1 MINGPARFLPG
12 LEQFRGYQRAW
23 LRPDVVAGVTVAA
36 YLVPQVMAYATVA
49 GLPPV
54 TGLWAILGPL
64 AVYVFLGTS
73 RQLSVGP
80 ESTTALLTAVA
91 LAPLAAGDAGRYAA
105 LAAMLALLVGVI
117 CIAGSLAR
125 FGVLADLLSKPV
137 LVGYLA
143 GTAGIMIASQLG
155 KVTGVRVDGETI
167 PGQLRS
173 FVANLSDLHWPTTI
187 LATVVLSALLLL
199 GRWAPRAP
207 GPLLAVLAAS
217 VVVAVFSLSEHGIG
231 VVGAIP
237 PGVPVPGVAGVA
249 AADLTQLVLP
259 AIGIALV
266 GFSDNALTARAFA
279 GRHGQRVDANREL
292 GAMGATNLAAGV
304 MHGFPVSCSASRTTI
319 ADLAGARTQAY
330 SLVALAAVLIVLF
343 GARGILAEFP
353 TAALG
358 ALVVFAALRLI
369 DLPEFRRFA
378 RFRRSELVLALGTT
392 AAVLIFGVLYGIGIA
407 IALSILDLLRRVARA
422 HDAILGF
429 VPGLAG
435 MHDIDDYPEAKPVP
449 GLVIYRYDA
458 PLCFAN
464 AEDFRTRALESV
476 ELLDRD
482 APVRWFVLNAEANV
496 EVDLTALDAVDQ
508 LRAELDSRG
517 IVFAMARV
525 KQDLRDALDAAGL
538 VDRVGAD
545 RLFPTLPTALEAY
558 RAATGATRPDDPGP
572 E

>member
-1 MINGPARFLPG
+1 MINGPVRFLPG
-12 LEQFRGYQRAW
+12 LEQFRGYERAW

-91 LAPLAAGDAGRYAA
+91 LAPLAAGDPGRYAA

-117 CIAGSLAR
+117 SVAGSLAR

-155 KVTGVRVDGETI
+155 TVTGVRVDGETI
-167 PGQLRS
+167 PSQLRS
-173 FVANLSDLHWPTTI
+173 FLANLSDVHWPTTI

-207 GPLLAVLAAS
+207 GPLLAVLTAS
-217 VVVAVFSLSEHGIG
+217 MVVAVFSLGEHGIG

-249 AADLTQLVLP
+249 AADITQLVLP

-279 GRHGQRVDANREL
+279 SRHGQRVDANREL
-292 GAMGATNLAAGV
+292 GAMGATNLASGV

-319 ADLAGARTQAY
+319 ADLGGARTQAY
-330 SLVALAAVLIVLF
+330 SLVALVAVLIVLF

-378 RFRRSELVLALGTT
+378 RFRRSELVLALGTA
-392 AAVLIFGVLYGIGIA
+392 AAVLIFGVLYGVGIA

-435 MHDIDDYPEAKPVP
+435 MHDVDDYPAAKPVP

-476 ELLDRD
+476 ELLSRD
-482 APVRWFVLNAEANV
+482 MPVRWFVLNAEANV

-538 VDRVGAD
+538 VDRIGAD
-545 RLFPTLPTALEAY
+545 RLYPTLPTAVDAF
-558 RAATGATRPDDPGP
+558 RAATDGRGPDGPGRA
-572 E
+572 